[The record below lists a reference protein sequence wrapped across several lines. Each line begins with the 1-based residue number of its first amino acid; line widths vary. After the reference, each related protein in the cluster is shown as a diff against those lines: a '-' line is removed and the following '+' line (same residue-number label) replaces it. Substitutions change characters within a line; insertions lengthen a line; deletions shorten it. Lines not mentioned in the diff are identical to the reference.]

1 MTWRMTINPWPDKRR
16 PSNMNFAKWGIMRI
30 EVQDDHQNMDTLVM
44 AMAIAITKKLSTQ
57 LTLQSKRINLEDNPI
72 IPQ

>member
-1 MTWRMTINPWPDKRR
+1 
-16 PSNMNFAKWGIMRI
+16 MRI

-44 AMAIAITKKLSTQ
+44 AMAMTITKKLSTQ

-72 IPQ
+72 SPQ